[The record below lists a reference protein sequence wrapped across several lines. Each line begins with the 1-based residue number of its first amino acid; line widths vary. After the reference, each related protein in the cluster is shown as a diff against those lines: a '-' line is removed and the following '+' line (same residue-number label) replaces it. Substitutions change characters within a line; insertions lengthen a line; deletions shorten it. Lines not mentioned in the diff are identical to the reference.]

1 MLITEITRKK
11 RTLKFLHDH
20 HDDIN
25 DHDDHDNDQDDHDND
40 DIDDDCI
47 YHLKRTINVFTI
59 IMTITLMIENPEKVY
74 KTFAQKCYCN
84 SINVSLFAGLYC
96 KLRQIK

>member
-1 MLITEITRKK
+1 MMLITKITPKK

-40 DIDDDCI
+40 DIDCI
-47 YHLKRTINVFTI
+47 YHLKRTINVITI
-59 IMTITLMIENPEKVY
+59 IMTITFMIENPEKVC
-74 KTFAQKCYCN
+74 KTFAQKCYLIALRC
-84 SINVSLFAGLYC
+84 LFLWDCIASSD
-96 KLRQIK
+96 KSND